1 MNLNFEKHKLTRFI
15 NSHGQEYTFLS
26 HGSNSFGEPVEGET
40 SNKVTIRGVY
50 HETQGYVTSVAD
62 TGGNIKTK
70 PDAQII
76 CRFSD
81 TESLKAGMVVE
92 IQGKNYRLID
102 LRNINNLGVACDLSL
117 ELILNG

>member
-15 NSHGQEYTFLS
+15 NSQGQEYTFLLPE
-26 HGSNSFGEPVEGET
+26 SNSFGEPVEGEV
-40 SNKVTIRGVY
+40 SKEVTIRGVY
-50 HETQGYVTSVAD
+50 HETQGYVTSKAD
-62 TGGNIKTK
+62 TGSNIKTK

-76 CRFSD
+76 CHFSD
-81 TESLKAGMVVE
+81 TKNLKTGMVVQIWE
-92 IQGKNYRLID
+92 KSYQLID